1 MTQLPPIDRQ
11 TLIAEARTIVEAL
24 GRGEYDGPTGR
35 VNIQAD
41 LARLT
46 VGTRHYLAGE
56 TRALG
61 ALPSPQ
67 QAAGTTRVTVTRETT
82 LAAAQRLLNEHPG
95 PVAALNFASATSPGG
110 GFLSGSAAQEESL
123 ARASGLYHALQ
134 QHPDYYAAHQGFGD
148 RLYSDRM
155 LFSRDVPVF
164 RDAAGHWLD
173 RPWHLDIL
181 TAAAPNLRRLT
192 EAEMQRVTPEAQAA
206 LAQRAELVLALFAHH
221 RCTRLVLGAWGCGAF
236 RNDPDHVA
244 SVFARLLQGP
254 YEHVFDEVVFAV
266 FATPAE
272 ERNVVAFE
280 RQLLQ

>member
-1 MTQLPPIDRQ
+1 MSHLPPIDRQ
-11 TLIAEARTIVEAL
+11 TLIAEARAIIEL
-24 GRGEYDGPTGR
+24 LDRGGYAGPTGH
-35 VNIQAD
+35 VDVQPE

-46 VGTRHYLAGE
+46 VGTRHYSAAE
-56 TRALG
+56 THALG
-61 ALPSPQ
+61 ALPAPQ
-67 QAAGTTRVTVTRETT
+67 QATRTQVTVTRETT
-82 LAAAQRLLNEHPG
+82 LAAAQRLLTARPS
-95 PVAALNFASATSPGG
+95 PVAVLNFASATTPGG
-110 GFLSGSAAQEESL
+110 GFLTGSAAQEESL
-123 ARASGLYHALQ
+123 ARSSGLYHALR
-134 QHPDYYAAHQGFGD
+134 QHPEYYAAHQGFGD

-164 RDAAGHWLD
+164 RDADGHWLD

-192 EAEMQRVTPEAQAA
+192 ESEVSRITPEAQAA
-206 LAQRAELVLALFAHH
+206 LALRAELVLSLFAHH

-244 SVFARLLQGP
+244 SVFARLLNTSFQG
-254 YEHVFDEVVFAV
+254 VFDEVVFAV

-280 RQLLQ
+280 RQLLR